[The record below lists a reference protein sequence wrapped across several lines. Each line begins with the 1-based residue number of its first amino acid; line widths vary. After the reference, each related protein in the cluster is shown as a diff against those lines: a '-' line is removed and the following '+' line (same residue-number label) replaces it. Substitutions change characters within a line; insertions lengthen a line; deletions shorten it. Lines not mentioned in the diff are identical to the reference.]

1 MYTMELAGGLGAIL
15 LLLVLLLS
23 VYKCYRIELL
33 LCYRHHFGGEDS
45 DGGKRRLHIGH
56 NDSIVPPN
64 GQTRACDLS
73 KAKEGKY
80 SVLEA
85 GF

>member
-23 VYKCYRIELL
+23 LYKCYRIELL

-45 DGGKRRLHIGH
+45 DGGKQSLHISH

-64 GQTRACDLS
+64 GQTRP
-73 KAKEGKY
+73 
-80 SVLEA
+80 
-85 GF
+85 

>member
-15 LLLVLLLS
+15 LLLVLLLT

-45 DGGKRRLHIGH
+45 DGGKVCILVTMVRQCPLMGRPGH
-56 NDSIVPPN
+56 NTWEKN
-64 GQTRACDLS
+64 
-73 KAKEGKY
+73 
-80 SVLEA
+80 
-85 GF
+85 

>member
-1 MYTMELAGGLGAIL
+1 MVSPVSLTVELMYTMELAGGLGAIL

-45 DGGKRRLHIGH
+45 DGGKHRLHSSHGGP
-56 NDSIVPPN
+56 IVPPN
-64 GQTRACDLS
+64 GQT
-73 KAKEGKY
+73 
-80 SVLEA
+80 
-85 GF
+85 

>member
-45 DGGKRRLHIGH
+45 DGGKVCIL
-56 NDSIVPPN
+56 VTMV
-64 GQTRACDLS
+64 Q
-73 KAKEGKY
+73 
-80 SVLEA
+80 
-85 GF
+85 